1 MNPVNLSGTW
11 ATEAEIFA
19 TALLL
24 KTSIFVYSEYHSSW
38 QLFGK
43 DGTFKDGIGNTENC
57 LFIYHVNRN
66 HYQVI
71 SEIE

>member
-1 MNPVNLSGTW
+1 MSGTW

-19 TALLL
+19 TSLLL
-24 KTSIFVYSEYHSSW
+24 KTSIFIYSDYHCSW

-43 DGTFKDGIGNTENC
+43 DGTYKDGISPNENC
-57 LFIYHVNRN
+57 LYISHVNRN

-71 SEIE
+71 TDVE